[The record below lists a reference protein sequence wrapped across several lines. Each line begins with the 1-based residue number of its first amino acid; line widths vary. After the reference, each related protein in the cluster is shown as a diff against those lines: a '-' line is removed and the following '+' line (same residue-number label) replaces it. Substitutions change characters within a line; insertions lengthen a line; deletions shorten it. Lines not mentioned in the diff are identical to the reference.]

1 MADTERRDVPES
13 RIARLLNRAFGVAV
27 GAGLGFS
34 HNYLLAVRG
43 RKTGMTF
50 TTPVNLLDYD
60 GRRFLV
66 ASRGETQWV
75 RNARAAGRVALSK
88 GSRRLEFQVRE
99 PAPQLKPPVLKAF
112 LDRFA
117 TSVQRFY
124 PIPKG
129 SPVESFEAIANRYP
143 VFELI
148 PVAKSEARKR

>member
-1 MADTERRDVPES
+1 MADTRRRHVPES
-13 RIARLLNRAFGVAV
+13 RIDRLLNRAFGVAV
-27 GAGLGFS
+27 GLGLGFS

-75 RNARAAGRVALSK
+75 RNARAAGRIALSK

-99 PAPQLKPPVLKAF
+99 LAPHLKPPILKAF

-129 SPVESFEAIANRYP
+129 SPVESFEPIANRYP

-148 PVAKSEARKR
+148 SVAKSEARKR

>member
-1 MADTERRDVPES
+1 MADTRRRDVPES
-13 RIARLLNRAFGVAV
+13 RIDRLLNRAFGVAV
-27 GAGLGFS
+27 GLGLGFS

-88 GSRRLEFQVRE
+88 GSRRLEFQVKE
-99 PAPQLKPPVLKAF
+99 LAPQLKPPVLKAF

-129 SPVESFEAIANRYP
+129 SPAQSFEPIANRYP

>member
-1 MADTERRDVPES
+1 MAETKAHNLPES
-13 RIARLLNRAFGVAV
+13 RIDRLFNRAFGVAV
-27 GAGLGFS
+27 GLGLGFS
-34 HNYLLAVRG
+34 HNYLLEVRG
-43 RKTGMTF
+43 RKTGRAF

-99 PAPQLKPPVLKAF
+99 VAPPFRAPILKAF

-117 TSVQRFY
+117 TSVGRFY

-129 SPVESFEAIANRYP
+129 SPVESFEPIASRYP

-148 PVAKSEARKR
+148 PAAKDEERER

>member
-13 RIARLLNRAFGVAV
+13 RIDRLFNRAFGVAV
-27 GAGLGFS
+27 GWGLGFS
-34 HNYLLAVRG
+34 HNYLLSVRG

-50 TTPVNLLDYD
+50 TTPVNLLDYG

-75 RNARAAGRVALSK
+75 RNARAAGRIALSK
-88 GSRRLEFQVRE
+88 GSRRFEFQVKE
-99 PAPQLKPPVLKAF
+99 LAPHLRPPILKAF

-117 TSVQRFY
+117 TSVARFY

-129 SPVESFEAIANRYP
+129 SPVESFEPIANRYP

-148 PVAKSEARKR
+148 PAAKTQGPER